1 MGDVASI
8 GQATPPWL
16 LWGNTQ
22 IMSVA
27 ASAGASL
34 NEGNTNTLV
43 RIAYNRPETWRF
55 LFAARIIS
63 APQTIAGQ
71 SAELAVWFEL
81 ITGIG
86 RSAIQIPFFSNIP
99 DFNWDN
105 GVAVPPPTE
114 VRWLNQAFIQLPG
127 PAFTNPLYFTETITG
142 QDLTVVAHARFATD
156 IPGAAPCVVEVS
168 GQFAP
173 NVHVRPDWSRLEVS
187 EAEQFAGGET
197 GGR

>member
-1 MGDVASI
+1 MGDVANI
-8 GQATPPWL
+8 GQVQPPWL
-16 LWGNTQ
+16 LWGQTQ
-22 IMSVA
+22 NMTVA
-27 ASAGASL
+27 ASAGAST

-63 APQTIAGQ
+63 APESAVGQ
-71 SAELAVWFEL
+71 HAELSIWFEL

-105 GVAVPPPTE
+105 GVGVPLET
-114 VRWLNQAFIQLPG
+114 RWLNQAFIQLPG

-156 IPGAAPCVVEVS
+156 IPAAAPCIVEVS

>member
-1 MGDVASI
+1 MVASI
-8 GQATPPWL
+8 GQANPPWL

-22 IMSVA
+22 VMNVA
-27 ASAGASL
+27 ASAGASA

-63 APQTIAGQ
+63 APETGPG
-71 SAELAVWFEL
+71 ELAQLNVWFEL

-86 RSAIQIPFFSNIP
+86 RAAIQIPFFSNIP

-105 GVAVPPPTE
+105 GVAVPTE
-114 VRWLNQAFIQLPG
+114 VRWINQAFVQLPG
-127 PAFTNPLYFTETITG
+127 PAFTQPLIFTETITG

-156 IPGAAPCVVEVS
+156 IPSAAPCVVEVS

-173 NVHVRPDWSRLEVS
+173 NVHVRPDWSRLDVS
-187 EAEQFAGGET
+187 EAEQFPGGET